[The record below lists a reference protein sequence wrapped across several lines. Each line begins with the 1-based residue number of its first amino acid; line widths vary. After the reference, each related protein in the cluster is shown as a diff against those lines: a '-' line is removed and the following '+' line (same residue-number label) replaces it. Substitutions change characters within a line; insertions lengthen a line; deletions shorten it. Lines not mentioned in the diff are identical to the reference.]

1 MSLTPG
7 TKLGPYEILA
17 PLGAGGMGE
26 VYRAKDTRLS
36 REVAVKVLPQ
46 HLSTNAEVRSRF
58 EREAKTVS
66 SLNHPNIC
74 TLFDVGREGD
84 TDYLVME
91 LIEGETLA
99 QRLGRGALPVAD
111 VLKLGA
117 QIADALDRAHR
128 AGVVHRDLKPGNVML
143 TRGGAKLMDFGLA
156 RATGMAGPI
165 SGSGMTMAAL
175 TQSPTV
181 AQPLTAEGTLVGTF
195 QYMSPEQL
203 EGKEADARADLWA
216 LGCVLHEMAT
226 GRRAFDGGSQAGLIG
241 AIMNTQP
248 PPVSQ
253 VAPLSP
259 PALDRL
265 VGGCLVKDPADR
277 IQSAHDVRMQL
288 QWMAEQGQNSGSF
301 AGLPLPP
308 VVRARRAGLLGWT
321 VAAAFGAAALL
332 CLLLLIRN
340 KGEES
345 RVLRAALP
353 LPPDVALAIT
363 GDDAGPPALSPD
375 GRMLAFGASG
385 RGSGPRVWL
394 RSLDDLS
401 VRPLPGTEGGFYP
414 FWSPDGR
421 SIGFFAAG
429 QLKRIDL
436 AGGAVL
442 NLCSVRGA
450 RGGTWSRNGVILFS
464 PDWVSGLWQVPASGG
479 TARVVTTLDTT
490 AESTH
495 RWPVFLPDGKH
506 FLYLAAKHDAPETS
520 SALWFASLDGRV
532 RKRLMASPSNAAYA
546 SGWLLFVRDS
556 TLLAQRFDPGH
567 GRLIGVPQPTQEV
580 VQFDATTWRAM
591 MTAAESGVLVYGP
604 GGNSGAFRITW
615 FDRSGRVL
623 GTLGNPGNHFTVAIS
638 PDGSRAVIETQLS
651 PNADLWVYDLAS
663 GAGTRLTTSPQDD
676 SEPLWAPD
684 GTQIAFAT
692 RMNGPHY
699 EVSAVRADGSAA
711 PRVLI
716 KDADRDVWALQW
728 LDGGRALLVGR
739 GAFQSGV
746 DHALWWHPLDGGLP
760 QMLVP
765 ASPGCTGAQVSPTRR
780 WLAFDSRVSGRREV
794 YVVPMPTPGAVVD
807 SVGGGSGRWQVSAGG
822 GACPK
827 WSPDGRELFYKRP
840 DDTMVTVSV
849 DGQSGTF
856 RNLGEKPLFQA
867 FQRGD
872 IPTYDVSADGAR
884 FLISTSST
892 ERQAPLVVVTNWT
905 KRLGSR

>member
-1 MSLTPG
+1 MPG
-7 TKLGPYEILA
+7 SRLGPYEILA

-36 REVAVKVLPQ
+36 REVAVKVLPH
-46 HLSTNAEVRSRF
+46 HLSANVEVRARF
-58 EREAKTVS
+58 EREARTVS

-99 QRLGRGALPVAD
+99 QRLARGALPTAE
-111 VLKLGA
+111 VLRLGA

-128 AGVVHRDLKPGNVML
+128 AGVIHRDLKPGNVML
-143 TRGGAKLMDFGLA
+143 TKNGAKLMDFGLA

-165 SGSGMTMAAL
+165 SGSGVTMAAL

-226 GRRAFDGGSQAGLIG
+226 GRRAFEGGSQASLIG

-253 VAPLSP
+253 IAPMSP

-277 IQSAHDVRMQL
+277 IQSAHDVRLQL
-288 QWMAEQGQNSGSF
+288 QWMAEQSQTSGSF
-301 AGLPLPP
+301 SGLPSLPA
-308 VVRARRAGLLGWT
+308 VRTGRAGPLGWI
-321 VAAAFGAAALL
+321 VAAVFAAAALL
-332 CLLLLIRN
+332 CVFLLIRS

-442 NLCSVRGA
+442 NLCSIGGA
-450 RGGTWSRNGVILFS
+450 RGGTWSREGVILFS
-464 PDWVSGLWQVPASGG
+464 REWRSGLWQVPASGG
-479 TARVVTTLDTT
+479 TARVVTTLDSTR
-490 AESTH
+490 ESTH
-495 RWPVFLPDGKH
+495 RWPLFLPDGKH
-506 FLYLAAKHDAPETS
+506 FLYLAAKHDAPDTS

-546 SGWLLFVRDS
+546 CGWLLFVRDS
-556 TLLAQRFDPGH
+556 TLLAQRFDPGR

-591 MTAAESGVLVYGP
+591 MTATERGVLVYGP

-615 FDRSGRVL
+615 FDRSGRAL
-623 GTLGNPGNHFTVAIS
+623 GTLGNPGNHFALAIS
-638 PDGSRAVIETQLS
+638 PDGGRAVVETQLS

-663 GAGTRLTTSPQDD
+663 GAGTRVTTSPQDD
-676 SEPLWAPD
+676 SQPMWSPD

-699 EVSAVRADGSAA
+699 EVAAVRADGSAA

-716 KDADRDVWALQW
+716 KDPSHDVWAVQW
-728 LDGGRALLVGR
+728 IDGGRALLVGR
-739 GAFQSGV
+739 GGFQTGV
-746 DHALWWHPLDGGLP
+746 DHPLWWQPLDGGLP
-760 QMLVP
+760 RLLVP
-765 ASPGCTGAQVSPTRR
+765 ASPGCIGAQVSPTRR
-780 WLAFDSRVSGRREV
+780 WLAFDSAVSGRREV
-794 YVVPMPTPGAVVD
+794 YVVPMPAAGAVVD
-807 SVGGGSGRWQVSAGG
+807 STGGGSGRWQVSAGG

-840 DDTMVTVSV
+840 DDTMVAVSV

-856 RNLGEKPLFQA
+856 RNLGEHPMFQA
-867 FQRGD
+867 FQRGELA
-872 IPTYDVSADGAR
+872 TYDVSADGAR

-905 KRLGSR
+905 KGLGSR